1 MSVKNVFIDIIKK
14 IEKRI
19 GFDKIKD
26 AFFPSNNDNYQDI
39 RFDNFGAIQL
49 ADESIGIVYIAL
61 SEDLREKAAHFDVN
75 EIIGKNPIE
84 IANNF
89 TKSNLFRRSLAL
101 GAINAI
107 SQSFFKKVNFQ
118 YDFVTNSLGLL
129 DLVENDTVGMV
140 GYFPPLVKK
149 IEELNIPLVVI
160 EKKKFEIETKQNWQL
175 TPDPSELKSCTKIL
189 CTSTTVLND
198 SVDDILS
205 YTKNAIKISMVGP
218 TGGFIPDPIFER
230 GVDVLG
236 GTYIE
241 NPKLFMELI
250 RQNKKWGPST
260 KKYCIQA
267 KNYPNYNVLIENSS

>member
-1 MSVKNVFIDIIKK
+1 MSINKVFVDIIKK

-19 GFDKIKD
+19 RFDKIKN
-26 AFFPSNNDNYQDI
+26 AFFPSNDEIDQDI
-39 RFDNFGAIQL
+39 RFDNFGVIQL

-61 SEDLREKAAHFDVN
+61 SEEVREKAAQFDVN
-75 EIIGKNPIE
+75 DIIGKNPIE
-84 IANNF
+84 IAKNF
-89 TKSNLFRRSLAL
+89 IKSDLFQRCLAL

-107 SQSFFKKVNFQ
+107 TQSFFKKANFE
-118 YDFVTNSLGLL
+118 YDFSTNSLGLL
-129 DLVENDTVGMV
+129 DLVEYDKVGMV

-149 IEELNIPLVVI
+149 IEKLNIPLVVI
-160 EKKKFEIETKQNWQL
+160 EKKKLEIETKENWQI
-175 TPDPSELKSCTKIL
+175 TSDPSELKSCTKIL

-198 SVDDILS
+198 SIDDILS
-205 YTKNAIKISMVGP
+205 YIKNANKISMVGP
-218 TGGFIPDPIFER
+218 TGGFIPDPVFQR

-241 NPKLFMELI
+241 NPKLFMKLI

-267 KNYPNYNVLIENSS
+267 KNYPNYKMLMENIS